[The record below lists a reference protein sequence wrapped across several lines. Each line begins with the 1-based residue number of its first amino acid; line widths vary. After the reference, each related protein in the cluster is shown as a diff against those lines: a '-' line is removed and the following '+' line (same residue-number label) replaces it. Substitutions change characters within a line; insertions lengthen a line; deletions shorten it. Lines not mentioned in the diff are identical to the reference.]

1 MNDFL
6 WVIAGVIIII
16 GISYVISLFT
26 KKISSD
32 VSEVKDMYLG
42 KLENTELSIQDAMKE
57 LKLRNSIK

>member
-1 MNDFL
+1 MNEFL
-6 WVIAGVIIII
+6 WVITGVIIII

-32 VSEVKDMYLG
+32 VGEVKDMYIG